1 MKKFLKQNKFSLV
14 AILVLVFLGVYC
26 SKGLF
31 TYYAFFTHD
40 GDHHIARSFD
50 AIVALR
56 EGHFPLRWTGSL
68 NHYCGIPIYNFFY
81 PLIYYLVFLINF
93 LVNDV
98 ILSLKFIYFF
108 TLLLTPVFFYLWLS
122 RETKYHLAS
131 FVGAVLYLFVP
142 YRFLLIFVRGSPE
155 FMSYLILPL
164 LLFLISGLFED
175 KLKGKSLYLKGFLT
189 VIVGSLLVI
198 SHNFA
203 AMFLLPIIAFFI
215 LYKLILLKFFDKTK
229 IAFILLVFLSFFG
242 LAAFFIGPAWME
254 QSQTKLATLQTI
266 NYQDH
271 FPTLR
276 QLIRSPWGYYYSSPG
291 TKHDQMSF
299 MLGYAQW
306 LVLFFSALFLVWGWL
321 RSKKRQ
327 QWFIENSLILSWFFL
342 SLFLIFLILPYSLF
356 LWERVIFLQKIQF
369 SWRLLG
375 VTSFTIAALAG
386 FLLSKIKEKKVLL
399 GLAFI
404 FIFFALVGNRNHLLS
419 QPTNDITAYYQF
431 ENRHIHRFSTTTF
444 EDDVLYRESEKGCTF
459 EEPFI
464 LIGPIEKADAFVARI
479 KPSPEEYQPPPFTQQ
494 RGTIKTLKEGVEI
507 PYQVER
513 GNTFGKITLESPVEL
528 ETDIRLNLEYFP
540 GAYQLFFN
548 QNLVQNDF
556 NCQGRICLRNV
567 KLNVGNNSIE
577 WQIIQ
582 TPTQKFFNGLS
593 LFFLL
598 LWLVLLFGK
607 TKLNLP
613 KLKKFSFLIP
623 LLFVFLI
630 FSFFRFYH
638 LNERVIFDWD
648 QERDAFIIKQIL
660 TENKLT
666 LIGPRVLGPEG
677 FFLGP
682 YFTYLLTPFY
692 FITTLHPQAIVLFI
706 VLYNLT
712 FFALAYW
719 LLQKLFNRQT
729 ALIFLLIWSL
739 HLSLIEIDQIA
750 WNPILVPLMVVFS
763 WFFLAKYFKKPSLF
777 FSLII
782 GLIIG
787 MGINFHFQLIY
798 LIPFSLVFL
807 INKKLN
813 FKRIMTFLI
822 GIGLTFLPLFLF
834 DLRHQ
839 FLNTRLLINFLTP
852 KNGGAD
858 LFAWLP
864 VWQNISSG
872 FGGFNLPFFPIL
884 FYLLPLGMIIFLWR
898 QEAEEFKKK
907 FYLAATILW
916 LIFPFGFTIFGQRPS
931 EYYFNFLYPFLV
943 LFLTLFLIKVMRK
956 WQLVFLLL
964 LFLLLFKGSQL
975 VSRLGPKQLGLSYKE
990 KVVLRIGEIAKKEKF
1005 NVSYSV
1011 PPGMDAGYHYLF
1023 DFYQVNP
1030 SQNSDDPLFQIVIP
1044 PQEVD
1049 ETYGRIGLK
1058 IPPGFKP

>member
-1 MKKFLKQNKFSLV
+1 
-14 AILVLVFLGVYC
+14 
-26 SKGLF
+26 
-31 TYYAFFTHD
+31 
-40 GDHHIARSFD
+40 
-50 AIVALR
+50 
-56 EGHFPLRWTGSL
+56 
-68 NHYCGIPIYNFFY
+68 
-81 PLIYYLVFLINF
+81 
-93 LVNDV
+93 
-98 ILSLKFIYFF
+98 
-108 TLLLTPVFFYLWLS
+108 
-122 RETKYHLAS
+122 
-131 FVGAVLYLFVP
+131 
-142 YRFLLIFVRGSPE
+142 
-155 FMSYLILPL
+155 MSYLILPL
-164 LLFLISGLFED
+164 LLFMISGLFED

-254 QSQTKLATLQTI
+254 QGQTKLATLQTI

-291 TKHDQMSF
+291 TKYDQMSF

-306 LVLFFSALFLVWGWL
+306 LVLFFSALFLVWGWI

-327 QWFIENSLILSWFFL
+327 QWFIENSMILSWFFL

-444 EDDVLYRESEKGCTF
+444 
-459 EEPFI
+459 
-464 LIGPIEKADAFVARI
+464 
-479 KPSPEEYQPPPFTQQ
+479 
-494 RGTIKTLKEGVEI
+494 KEGVEI

-513 GNTFGKITLESPVEL
+513 GNTFGKITLENPVEL

-577 WQIIQ
+577 WQIVQ

-692 FITTLHPQAIVLFI
+692 FITSLHPQAIVLFI

-712 FFALAYW
+712 FFTLAYW

-739 HLSLIEIDQIA
+739 HPSLIEIDQIA
-750 WNPILVPLMVVFS
+750 WNPILVPLMIIFS

-777 FSLII
+777 SGLII

-864 VWQNISSG
+864 VCQNISSG
-872 FGGFNLPFFPIL
+872 FGGFNLTFFPIL

-1044 PQEVD
+1044 SKEVD